1 MSLEMAMDALYRK
14 GREGREGREREVR
27 EKEMELSD
35 VLKLDLWG
43 QLGWMGVL
51 RSFDEFEG
59 FRSMADG
66 L

>member
-35 VLKLDLWG
+35 VLKLDL
-43 QLGWMGVL
+43 
-51 RSFDEFEG
+51 
-59 FRSMADG
+59 
-66 L
+66 

>member
-51 RSFDEFEG
+51 RSFDEV
-59 FRSMADG
+59 
-66 L
+66 